1 MTWTK
6 IPDEWVDRRE
16 FSMLPA
22 EDRWHYLC
30 MLTFASRGDY
40 LDGVLSVTQALRVSD
55 HPNPQSALEHLEDVG
70 LIEMSSASPIVR
82 LTEIDVHVPP
92 PSKRTDATGAERQ
105 RRRRAHERGDHSL
118 CLAKH
123 CPDAAAVTHRDAVTG
138 GDGGGQ
144 SAPVTKPS
152 RVTGDARSEA
162 ESRGRA
168 PVESHPPSRHV
179 TRDTGTGRDG
189 TALATQPSAE
199 VGAVT
204 VDEGTGEL
212 TSWPTAVPGGGVCSH
227 GAPVGSWCDECG
239 GAAEMRGAA

>member
-70 LIEMSSASPIVR
+70 LVEISTASPIVR

-118 CLAKH
+118 CLPKH
-123 CPDAAAVTHRDAVTG
+123 CPGAAAVTRDGVTG
-138 GDGGGQ
+138 GDAHG
-144 SAPVTKPS
+144 SSRPVTGPS
-152 RVTGDARSEA
+152 RVTGDASSEA
-162 ESRGRA
+162 ESSGQS
-168 PVESHPPSRHV
+168 PVPTPSVSRHV

-189 TALATQPSAE
+189 TALATQPPAE

-204 VDEGTGEL
+204 INEKSGEIIE
-212 TSWPTAVPGGGVCSH
+212 SWPTRVAGDPGAWMSADAPGVVIAGAV
-227 GAPVGSWCDECG
+227 
-239 GAAEMRGAA
+239 